1 MNDFSNN
8 TDNVEFRPK
17 KWMKIKCLAAK
28 KLEEQLKELNYQV
41 PKQPLHTKAI
51 KNQENK
57 I

>member
-51 KNQENK
+51 KN
-57 I
+57 